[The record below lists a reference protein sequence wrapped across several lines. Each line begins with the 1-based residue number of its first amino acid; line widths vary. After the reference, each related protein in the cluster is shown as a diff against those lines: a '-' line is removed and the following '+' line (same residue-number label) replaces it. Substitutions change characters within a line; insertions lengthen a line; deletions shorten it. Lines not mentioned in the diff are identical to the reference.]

1 MRKRGQT
8 RSNDPAAMKAKI
20 LDVAARA
27 FHRRGYHATSMH
39 DILAETGTSG
49 GATYH
54 HFPSKKALGLAVIRE
69 RVAAAVDQTWLAPL
83 RTAASAADAITAI
96 FADLTAELDERG
108 SVTGCPLNNLAL
120 ELAFSDPEFR
130 AEVDRVFDDWRR
142 VLADRLRADQLAGQ
156 LELDDPDGFA
166 TFVVAAY
173 SGAMTLAKTS
183 QTSAPLRTCGAQL
196 CAALAAMT
204 PRA

>member
-1 MRKRGQT
+1 MRKRGQI

-69 RVAAAVDQTWLAPL
+69 RVAAAVDETWLAPL
-83 RTAASAADAITAI
+83 RTAESTAAAIAAI
-96 FADLTAELDERG
+96 FGDLTAEIDERG

-120 ELAFSDPEFR
+120 ELAGADVEFR

-142 VLADRLRADQLAGQ
+142 VLADRLRADQLVLA
-156 LELDDPDGFA
+156 DPDAFA

-183 QTSAPLRTCGAQL
+183 QTSTPLRICGAQL
-196 CAALAAMT
+196 CAAVAAMT

>member
-1 MRKRGQT
+1 MGKRGQIRT
-8 RSNDPAAMKAKI
+8 NDPAGMKAKI
-20 LDVAARA
+20 LDAAARA

-54 HFPSKKALGLAVIRE
+54 HFPTKKALGLAVIRE
-69 RVAAAVDQTWLAPL
+69 RVAAAVDETWLAPL
-83 RTAASAADAITAI
+83 RTGVSAADAIAAI
-96 FADLTAELDERG
+96 FAGLTAELDERG

-120 ELAFSDPEFR
+120 ELACADADLR
-130 AEVDRVFDDWRR
+130 AEAERVFDTWRR
-142 VLADRLRADQLAGQ
+142 VLADRLRADQQAGRLA
-156 LELDDPDGFA
+156 LADPDAFA